1 MYLNNAK
8 VLNCYQVIFCN
19 AMYTHLHV
27 CACVCVGITCGY
39 SYKTVGVQ
47 GAKGDQVLI

>member
-1 MYLNNAK
+1 MH
-8 VLNCYQVIFCN
+8 
-19 AMYTHLHV
+19 THLHV

-47 GAKGDQVLI
+47 GAKGDQVLHHLRVTVKAAGRESPQEE